1 LEDEAGETRTVMTV
15 HVLTAVHNRC
25 ETTRTFLNDIFDQH
39 IDETLRIVVVDDGS
53 TDGTGGMLREH
64 AQQTPANV
72 TLSVVD
78 GDGSWWWAKSMARAV
93 DAAREHI
100 AEDDV
105 VIFMNDDIR
114 VPTSTVAE
122 LAHLTRSHGCI
133 ARAALRQVD
142 APETVLDRG
151 SVLEER
157 TLSVIP
163 LSTEQSVGGLTSV
176 DVAPGR
182 TVAYPGAIF
191 TRGLNIDH
199 ARLPHHLADL
209 EFSIR
214 ASREGFP
221 IQLAEDVSTL
231 SVNEVG
237 LSRSPGNLVRRLTH
251 ISSSDR
257 LLSYWAFWRTVL
269 PELPRWILAIR
280 FVRYL
285 FLPNVL
291 MVVPWFNTFVARRG
305 DHAMAERPAK

>member
-1 LEDEAGETRTVMTV
+1 MTV

-25 ETTRTFLNDIFDQH
+25 ETTRSFLQDIFDQQ
-39 IDETLRIVVVDDGS
+39 IEETLRVVVVDDGS
-53 TDGTGGMLREH
+53 TDGTGAMLREH
-64 AQQTPANV
+64 AQQTPVNV
-72 TLSVVD
+72 SLSIVD

-122 LAHLTRSHGCI
+122 LTHLTRSYGCI
-133 ARAALRQVD
+133 TRAALRQVD

-151 SVLEER
+151 SLLEKR
-157 TLSVIP
+157 TLSVLP
-163 LSTEQSVGGLTSV
+163 LSTKHPKGGLTNV

-182 TVAYPGAIF
+182 TVVYPGAIF

-199 ARLPHHLADL
+199 LRLPHHLADL

-221 IQLAEDVSTL
+221 IQLAEDVYTL
-231 SVNEVG
+231 SVNDVG
-237 LSRSPGNLVRRLTH
+237 QSRAPKNFVRRLTH

-280 FVRYL
+280 FIRYL
-285 FLPNVL
+285 LLPNVL
-291 MVVPWFNTFVARRG
+291 TVFPWFNNFVAKRR
-305 DHAMAERPAK
+305 DHSIAKRPAK

>member
-1 LEDEAGETRTVMTV
+1 MTV

-25 ETTRTFLNDIFDQH
+25 ETTRTFLHDIFDQH
-39 IDETLRIVVVDDGS
+39 MDEELRVVVVDDGS

-64 AQQTPANV
+64 ARQTPANV

-78 GDGSWWWAKSMARAV
+78 GDGSWWWAKSMAQAV

-100 AEDDV
+100 ANDDV

-122 LAHLTRSHGCI
+122 LTHLTRSHRCI
-133 ARAALRQVD
+133 TQAALRQVD
-142 APETVLDRG
+142 ALETVLDRG
-151 SVLEER
+151 AVLEER

-163 LSTEQSVGGLTSV
+163 LSTEQSVRGLTSV

-199 ARLPHHLADL
+199 VRLPHHLADL

-221 IQLAEDVSTL
+221 IQLAEDVYTL

-291 MVVPWFNTFVARRG
+291 TVVPWFNTFVAKRG
-305 DHAMAERPAK
+305 NHAMAKRPAR

>member
-1 LEDEAGETRTVMTV
+1 MTV

-25 ETTRTFLNDIFDQH
+25 ETTCTFLNDIFDQH

-291 MVVPWFNTFVARRG
+291 TVFPWFNKFVAKRMDNAISR
-305 DHAMAERPAK
+305 RPAK

>member
-1 LEDEAGETRTVMTV
+1 MTV

-25 ETTRTFLNDIFDQH
+25 ETTRTFLHDIFDQH

-53 TDGTGGMLREH
+53 TDGTGEMLREH
-64 AQQTPANV
+64 ARRTPADV
-72 TLSVVD
+72 SLSVVD

-291 MVVPWFNTFVARRG
+291 TVFPWFNKFVAKRMDNAISR
-305 DHAMAERPAK
+305 RPAK

>member
-1 LEDEAGETRTVMTV
+1 MTV

-25 ETTRTFLNDIFDQH
+25 ETTRTFLHDIFDQH
-39 IDETLRIVVVDDGS
+39 MDEELRVVVVDDGS

-64 AQQTPANV
+64 ARQTPANV

-78 GDGSWWWAKSMARAV
+78 GDGSWWWAKSMAQAV

-100 AEDDV
+100 ANDDV

-122 LAHLTRSHGCI
+122 LTHLTRSHRCI
-133 ARAALRQVD
+133 TQAALRQVD
-142 APETVLDRG
+142 ALETVLDRG
-151 SVLEER
+151 AVLEER

-163 LSTEQSVGGLTSV
+163 LSTEQSVRGLTSV

-199 ARLPHHLADL
+199 VRLRHHLSDL

-221 IQLAEDVSTL
+221 IQLAEDVYTL

-291 MVVPWFNTFVARRG
+291 TVVPWFNTFVAKRG
-305 DHAMAERPAK
+305 DHAMVKRPAR

>member
-1 LEDEAGETRTVMTV
+1 MTV
-15 HVLTAVHNRC
+15 HVLIAVHNRC
-25 ETTRTFLNDIFDQH
+25 ETTRSFLHDIFGQH
-39 IDETLRIVVVDDGS
+39 MNETLRVVVVDDGS
-53 TDGTGGMLREH
+53 TDGTGGMLRAR

-72 TLSVVD
+72 SISIVD
-78 GDGSWWWAKSMARAV
+78 GDGSWWWAKSMAQAV
-93 DAAREHI
+93 DTAREHI
-100 AEDDV
+100 ADDDV

-133 ARAALRQVD
+133 TQAALRQVD
-142 APETVLDRG
+142 APEIVLDRG
-151 SVLEER
+151 AVLEER
-157 TLSVIP
+157 TLSVLP
-163 LSTEQSVGGLTSV
+163 LSTKHPGEGLTNV

-199 ARLPHHLADL
+199 VRLPHHLADL
-209 EFSIR
+209 EFSVR

-221 IQLAEDVSTL
+221 IQLAEDVYTL
-231 SVNEVG
+231 SINEAE
-237 LSRSPGNLVRRLTH
+237 LSRSPRNLVSRLTH

-269 PELPRWILAIR
+269 PGLPRWILAIR

-285 FLPNVL
+285 LLPNVL
-291 MVVPWFNTFVARRG
+291 TVFPWFNNFFAKRMDDG
-305 DHAMAERPAK
+305 ISKRPAK

>member
-1 LEDEAGETRTVMTV
+1 MTV
-15 HVLTAVHNRC
+15 HVLTAVHKRC
-25 ETTRTFLNDIFDQH
+25 ETTRSFLHDIFDQH
-39 IDETLRIVVVDDGS
+39 MDETLRVVVVDDGS

-64 AQQTPANV
+64 ARQAPANV
-72 TLSVVD
+72 SLSVVD
-78 GDGSWWWAKSMARAV
+78 GNGSWWWAKSMARAV
-93 DAAREHI
+93 DAARAHI
-100 AEDDV
+100 TKDDV

-133 ARAALRQVD
+133 TRAALRQVD

-157 TLSVIP
+157 TLSVLP
-163 LSTEQSVGGLTSV
+163 LSTKHPGEGLTNV

-182 TVAYPGAIF
+182 TVAYPGVIF

-199 ARLPHHLADL
+199 VRLPHHLADL

-221 IQLAEDVSTL
+221 IRLAEDVYTL
-231 SVNEVG
+231 SINDVG
-237 LSRSPGNLVRRLTH
+237 QSRAPNNTVRRLTH

-257 LLSYWAFWRTVL
+257 LPSYWAFWRTVL
-269 PELPRWILAIR
+269 PDLPRLILASR
-280 FVRYL
+280 FIRYL
-285 FLPNVL
+285 LLPNVL
-291 MVVPWFNTFVARRG
+291 TVFPWFNKFGAKRM
-305 DHAMAERPAK
+305 DHVITKRPAK

>member
-1 LEDEAGETRTVMTV
+1 MTV
-15 HVLTAVHNRC
+15 HVLTPVHNRC
-25 ETTRTFLNDIFDQH
+25 ATTCSFLHDIFDQH
-39 IDETLRIVVVDDGS
+39 MDEALRVVVVDDGS
-53 TDGTGGMLREH
+53 TDGTGEMLREH
-64 AQQTPANV
+64 AQQTPVNV
-72 TLSVVD
+72 SLSIVA
-78 GDGSWWWAKSMARAV
+78 GDGSWWWAKSMARAI

-122 LAHLTRSHGCI
+122 LTHLTRSNGCI
-133 ARAALRQVD
+133 TQAALRQVD
-142 APETVLDRG
+142 ALETVLYRG
-151 SVLEER
+151 AVLEER

-163 LSTEQSVGGLTSV
+163 LSTEHDGGGLTNV

-199 ARLPHHLADL
+199 VRLPHHLADL

-221 IQLAEDVSTL
+221 IQLAEDVYTL
-231 SVNEVG
+231 SINEVG

-291 MVVPWFNTFVARRG
+291 QVFPWFNKLVAKRA
-305 DHAMAERPAK
+305 DDAMSKRPTK

>member
-1 LEDEAGETRTVMTV
+1 MTV
-15 HVLTAVHNRC
+15 HVLTPVYNRC
-25 ETTRTFLNDIFDQH
+25 ETTCSFLHDIFDQH
-39 IDETLRIVVVDDGS
+39 MDEELRVVVVDDGS
-53 TDGTGGMLREH
+53 TDGTGEMLREH
-64 AQQTPANV
+64 AQQTPVNV
-72 TLSVVD
+72 SLSIVN
-78 GDGSWWWAKSMARAV
+78 GDGSWWWAKSMARAI

-105 VIFMNDDIR
+105 VIFMNDDIT
-114 VPTSTVAE
+114 VPTSTVAK
-122 LAHLTRSHGCI
+122 LAHLTRSRRCI
-133 ARAALRQVD
+133 TRAALRQVD

-151 SVLEER
+151 SMLEKR
-157 TLSVIP
+157 TLSVVP
-163 LSTEQSVGGLTSV
+163 LSTEHCGGGLTSI

-199 ARLPHHLADL
+199 VRLPHHLADL

-221 IQLAEDVSTL
+221 IQLAEDVYTL

-257 LLSYWAFWRTVL
+257 LLSYWAFWRTAL

-291 MVVPWFNTFVARRG
+291 TVFPWFNKFVTKRVAR
-305 DHAMAERPAK
+305 AIAKRPAK

>member
-1 LEDEAGETRTVMTV
+1 MTV

-25 ETTRTFLNDIFDQH
+25 EITRSFLHDIFDQH
-39 IDETLRIVVVDDGS
+39 IDETLRIVVVNDGS
-53 TDGTGGMLREH
+53 TDGTGEMLREH
-64 AQQTPANV
+64 AQQTSAKV
-72 TLSVVD
+72 SLSVVD

-93 DAAREHI
+93 DAAREYI

-105 VIFMNDDIR
+105 VVFMNDDIR
-114 VPTSTVAE
+114 IPTSTVAE

-133 ARAALRQVD
+133 TRAALRQVD
-142 APETVLDRG
+142 APDTVLDRG

-199 ARLPHHLADL
+199 VRLPHHLADL

-221 IQLAEDVSTL
+221 IQLAEDVYTL

-237 LSRSPGNLVRRLTH
+237 LSRSPSNLVRRLTH

-291 MVVPWFNTFVARRG
+291 TVVPWLNTFVAKRG
-305 DHAMAERPAK
+305 DHAMAKRPAR